1 MRNESHKTLIGTIRT
16 AVTEWRK
23 REGWSR
29 ETVVQVIVDA
39 HGQIDGPA
47 VTDIRFEPNTRDV
60 FQIQK
65 VNADRVFRWLDDEGK
80 DTNLLPA
87 NFLQSILSALPMDL
101 RMQVVGDLL
110 RPLGLE
116 VHSSEKREAPVFN
129 RLAHASS
136 IIKESAEAS
145 TALLSVGPGASA
157 AVVETAC
164 KELADIREAVFE
176 AERALRAGA
185 IGAE

>member
-87 NFLQSILSALPMDL
+87 NFVPSILAALPVDL
-101 RMQVVGDLL
+101 QLQVLSEL
-110 RPLGLE
+110 ARPLGLE
-116 VHSSEKREAPVFN
+116 VRGAEKNDAPAFN

-145 TALLSVGPGASA
+145 TAILSIGPNASA
-157 AVVETAC
+157 AEVEQAC
-164 KELADIREAVFE
+164 KELADVRQAAFVTEC
-176 AERALRAGA
+176 ALRAGVVR
-185 IGAE
+185 AE